1 MVTKYTE
8 SIFFKPPAPRTETPM
23 DKTTRI
29 VREIQKE
36 EMTNADIK
44 TARLRKARLEREAN
58 AAVEATAAANDT
70 KRKKSRASKPS

>member
-1 MVTKYTE
+1 VTGYTKTTL
-8 SIFFKPPAPRTETPM
+8 FNRPASRAETPM

-36 EMTNADIK
+36 EMANADIK

-58 AAVEATAAANDT
+58 AAAKATAATVDT
-70 KRKKSRASKPS
+70 KRKKSRAKKAS